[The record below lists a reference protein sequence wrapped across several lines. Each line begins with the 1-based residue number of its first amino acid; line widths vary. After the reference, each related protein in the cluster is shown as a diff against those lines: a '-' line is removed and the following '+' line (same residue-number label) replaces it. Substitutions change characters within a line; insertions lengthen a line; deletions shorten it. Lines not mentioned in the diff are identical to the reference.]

1 MMNQSSPAKKNQKN
15 HFPWCLAETG
25 TKWLCQTE
33 FSNALYSTRSSSESL
48 SSLAALEV
56 LISIRITDE
65 ALTADKTQGS
75 QFRKKVVPYR
85 WEITVDHMLE
95 Q

>member
-1 MMNQSSPAKKNQKN
+1 MSGRNRNRIALSD
-15 HFPWCLAETG
+15 F
-25 TKWLCQTE
+25 E
-33 FSNALYSTRSSSESL
+33 FSNALFSIRSSSESL
-48 SSLAALEV
+48 SLLAAFEV
-56 LISIRITDE
+56 LILIRITGE